1 MEKCTYC
8 VQRISAAR
16 RAAERDY
23 RPIGLDEV
31 KTACQSACPTSA
43 ITFGDLGQ
51 KDSAVNRQKTDP
63 RHYALLEHLGTR
75 PRTTYLADVVNR
87 APGFDEDAT

>member
-1 MEKCTYC
+1 MIDGFPAGPVAGPAPLE
-8 VQRISAAR
+8 
-16 RAAERDY
+16 
-23 RPIGLDEV
+23 
-31 KTACQSACPTSA
+31 
-43 ITFGDLGQ
+43 ITFGDLRQ

-75 PRTTYLADVVNR
+75 PRTTYLSDVLNR